1 MTHEVFELFMTTMMA
16 HPTSASFGSVKRC
29 DKYKSSDLDERK
41 SNIKNC
47 QGYGGRLWVALVAL
61 NGSMS
66 NLDRYSQCTFHFG
79 VGVGGGSADERRE
92 SD

>member
-1 MTHEVFELFMTTMMA
+1 MTAMMA
-16 HPTSASFGSVKRC
+16 HPTSASFGSAKRC
-29 DKYKSSDLDERK
+29 DKYKSSDSDERK

-47 QGYGGRLWVALVAL
+47 QGYGCRLWVVSL

-66 NLDRYSQCTFHFG
+66 MNILDQYSQCKFHFG